1 MHHKAGKDFYTY
13 TNQSFFLFHKA
24 KQLFSA
30 ESKDGIKTNVY
41 MSHCSYMAGFKES
54 CYCYHHF
61 YGMIKIVTTSRRMH
75 MNMLE
80 TLTLQKDKET

>member
-41 MSHCSYMAGFKES
+41 MSHCSYMAGFKDRVATVIIS
-54 CYCYHHF
+54 S
-61 YGMIKIVTTSRRMH
+61 MA
-75 MNMLE
+75 
-80 TLTLQKDKET
+80 